1 MSSNHGQIQ
10 YKDAAGGIGSARAA
24 GSSALRLVSYNI
36 HAAVGTDGRR
46 DIDRIAAVIQEIDPD
61 IIALQEVESR
71 RARGGIDQA
80 RLIASA
86 LDMSLVEGPILE
98 DGHGWYGNAILSKR
112 AGFDVE
118 HWRYPQ
124 HSGEP
129 RAALAMRFADAED
142 QPWRIVATHLDLRF
156 RPRRHQVETLVRTLA
171 DDASE
176 RLVLLAD
183 LNEWWPWSPSWQ
195 RLKTLGDVPAG
206 APSFPSWCPLL
217 RLDRAVLHHC
227 RMLKPLRAH
236 ITTLSRRASDHLPI
250 VLEVAAEG
258 IACGQS

>member
-129 RAALAMRFADAED
+129 RGRRGMGIGDGED
-142 QPWRIVATHLDLRF
+142 LEQQRHKGHKGVDGASECWQYTAHQHSSS
-156 RPRRHQVETLVRTLA
+156 PRRC
-171 DDASE
+171 
-176 RLVLLAD
+176 
-183 LNEWWPWSPSWQ
+183 SPAFF
-195 RLKTLGDVPAG
+195 R
-206 APSFPSWCPLL
+206 
-217 RLDRAVLHHC
+217 
-227 RMLKPLRAH
+227 
-236 ITTLSRRASDHLPI
+236 
-250 VLEVAAEG
+250 
-258 IACGQS
+258 